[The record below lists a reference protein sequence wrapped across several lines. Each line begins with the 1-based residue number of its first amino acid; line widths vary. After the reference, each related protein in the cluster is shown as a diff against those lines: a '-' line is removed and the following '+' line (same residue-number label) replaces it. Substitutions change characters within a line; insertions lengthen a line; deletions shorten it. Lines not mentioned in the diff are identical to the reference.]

1 MINFIA
7 LITSLRL
14 KMLDRRINKLE
25 REVRHF
31 RLEVEELK
39 LRKSYIFNNYDPEVS
54 TLLRE
59 LSCMIL
65 HDRIE
70 LVRLRNKRRELQH
83 G

>member
-39 LRKSYIFNNYDPEVS
+39 AIFSITTTLRY
-54 TLLRE
+54 LLSLE
-59 LSCMIL
+59 S
-65 HDRIE
+65 
-70 LVRLRNKRRELQH
+70 
-83 G
+83 